1 MSECTTHSV
10 EEIGTIKRL
19 SALIAKGA
27 ASKRNKK
34 KIDNIQGRADEPQRQ
49 ALLVAGESGNSAH
62 TGIPSAHTDCGG
74 IRRKAEVL
82 ETPAQRLINEMITT
96 VSAICNVTTGD
107 SLETDSTASPRGLR
121 DVHAYIMI
129 THYQQYVI
137 KYLIYENT
145 ASEVVAEMSRVNI

>member
-49 ALLVAGESGNSAH
+49 ALLVAGESGN
-62 TGIPSAHTDCGG
+62 SAHTDCGG

-145 ASEVVAEMSRVNI
+145 ASEAVAEMSRVNI